1 MAAESSPFHAGEQQV
16 QERLGVRDEIEPWAR
31 KVVRGHLP
39 DEHRRFYARLPFV
52 VAAARDGRGR
62 PWATL
67 LVGEPGFVRSPD
79 PRTLAIEAR
88 PAAGDALEGAFASGV
103 DVGFLGICLATRRRN
118 RVNGRVSAA
127 GAEGFEVA
135 VDQTFGNCPP

>member
-1 MAAESSPFHAGEQQV
+1 MATELSPFHAGEQQV

-52 VAAARDGRGR
+52 VAAARDARGR

-79 PRTLAIEAR
+79 AR
-88 PAAGDALEGAFASGV
+88 K
-103 DVGFLGICLATRRRN
+103 I
-118 RVNGRVSAA
+118 GRAHV
-127 GAEGFEVA
+127 
-135 VDQTFGNCPP
+135 

>member
-1 MAAESSPFHAGEQQV
+1 MATESSPFHAGEQQV

-31 KVVRGHLP
+31 KVVRGYLP

-67 LVGEPGFVRSPD
+67 LVGQ
-79 PRTLAIEAR
+79 
-88 PAAGDALEGAFASGV
+88 
-103 DVGFLGICLATRRRN
+103 
-118 RVNGRVSAA
+118 
-127 GAEGFEVA
+127 VA
-135 VDQTFGNCPP
+135 VRAA

>member
-1 MAAESSPFHAGEQQV
+1 MATESSPFHVGEQQV

-52 VAAARDGRGR
+52 VTAARDRRGR

-79 PRTLAIEAR
+79 ARTLAIDAR
-88 PAAGDALEGAFASGV
+88 PAAGDALEDAFASGV
-103 DVGFLGICLATRRRN
+103 DVGFLGIELATRRRN
-118 RVNGRVSAA
+118 RI
-127 GAEGFEVA
+127 
-135 VDQTFGNCPP
+135 